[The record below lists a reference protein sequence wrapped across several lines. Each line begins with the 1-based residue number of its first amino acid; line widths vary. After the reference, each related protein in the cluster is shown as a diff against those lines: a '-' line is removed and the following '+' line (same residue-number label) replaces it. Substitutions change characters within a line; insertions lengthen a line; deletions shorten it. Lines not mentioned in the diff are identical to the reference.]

1 MATRAIVW
9 LTICVLISCGSSSSE
24 PSEYHGLCTNMF
36 CNRLSLLRKLQNCT
50 IVLGDL
56 NISLLERTKR
66 SDFKEL
72 SFPNLKEVTGFVVVY
87 RVAGLESLGQLFPN
101 LMRIRGNTL
110 MSNYAL
116 IIYDMPKLREVGL
129 YNLLKIDRGGVI
141 IWTGPLTCYLDT
153 INWKAIAP
161 NSRHVLSDFNTINR
175 CKNIPCTC
183 STNASANFCWNNR
196 KCQRF
201 LEGPEAEKC
210 SQQCVGCRR
219 TNSESCS
226 LCRHYTYKNDCV
238 SKCPPGTI
246 VLVESNYC
254 VTGDE
259 CRHMGRLSWNN
270 TCVADCP
277 ENYVKSEGA
286 ITDCVPCENC
296 HKTCSSLILQTLA
309 SIQAAARCVRV
320 NGSITI
326 HIRTM
331 PEAMS
336 ELRYYLKSIKEV
348 SDYIVIY
355 GSIVITSL
363 DFLPALQ
370 KIEGQTLFDEKY
382 SFVVYDMEN
391 LQTLFTANVTNN
403 LKVNQGSL
411 RFYRNPMLC
420 ESEIEKIRILF
431 PTAPSELDIPEGL
444 NGYSGGCDKVSLN
457 LTVEVKNETS
467 VTVKFHSEPI
477 PDIQYS
483 ILYVIVPRGLR
494 TISVPET
501 CSETDWDAI
510 NIHSPINKEVE
521 MDLSALHPATSYA
534 ICIEKYDPLHRHL
547 SRSDVKHFSTAVG
560 KPEPPFIIELVASS
574 SESVVIR
581 WVDHLAYQPHIVRY
595 ELDVVL
601 VNIKSSDILARN
613 HCTYNNY
620 EWLDD
625 YTVHAKIMRP
635 PKNYD
640 AGCES
645 MCGILSTV
653 TMGALVDEHFDVCN
667 IVKRCDFDDERPK
680 NSSTGSYIKTLA
692 LNISGPKKDYQIV
705 GLAAYRDYR
714 FKLKACTKSQCSQSV
729 TNTVKTLRSDS
740 ADIALISFVTADEKG
755 IVTVKWDSP
764 RIINGAVLSYIVEVY
779 PVIKFSDVSQ
789 MMPHT
794 VCVSGNVTDLV
805 MKSVVASKYLVRL
818 CTKTLASTYSC
829 GEKEKIVVAFQVIPT
844 WWWSGIFFGIFIY
857 SFSCVIGWRWRS
869 RNIVTDDI
877 PLVDATSLY
886 RNESEPPAVM
896 MSDFAPIYNIPLTDS

>member
-1 MATRAIVW
+1 MFKQFVERDGISRGTMCLCGTNVYMSLWRRLFKRRFKTRVYNKYKKF
-9 LTICVLISCGSSSSE
+9 G
-24 PSEYHGLCTNMF
+24 GK
-36 CNRLSLLRKLQNCT
+36 RKLN
-50 IVLGDL
+50 
-56 NISLLERTKR
+56 
-66 SDFKEL
+66 
-72 SFPNLKEVTGFVVVY
+72 VTGFVVVY

-161 NSRHVLSDFNTINR
+161 NSRHVLR
-175 CKNIPCTC
+175 
-183 STNASANFCWNNR
+183 NASVSSKGLR
-196 KCQRF
+196 QRNV
-201 LEGPEAEKC
+201 A
-210 SQQCVGCRR
+210 S
-219 TNSESCS
+219 S
-226 LCRHYTYKNDCV
+226 
-238 SKCPPGTI
+238 
-246 VLVESNYC
+246 VLVAVGPIRRVVRCVDIIRTRTTVLASALQGLESNYC

-277 ENYVKSEGA
+277 ENY
-286 ITDCVPCENC
+286 
-296 HKTCSSLILQTLA
+296 TCSSLILQTLA

-363 DFLPALQ
+363 DFLPSLQ

-403 LKVNQGSL
+403 LEVNQGSL

-431 PTAPSELDIPEGL
+431 PIAPSELDIPEGL

-510 NIHSPINKEVE
+510 NIHSPINKDVE
-521 MDLSALHPATSYA
+521 MDLSALQPATSYA

-581 WVDHLAYQPHIVRY
+581 WVDHLAYQPHVVRY

-680 NSSTGSYIKTLA
+680 NSSKGSYIKTLA

-794 VCVSGNVTDLV
+794 ACVSGNVTDLV

-896 MSDFAPIYNIPLTDS
+896 MSDFAPIYNIPLTDC